1 MSIKDKRISSCHC
14 PGVVLEIS
22 LLVLTNLSLCLM
34 LVGFLLF
41 PVVSAGFLSLLVTQV

>member
-1 MSIKDKRISSCHC
+1 MSLKEFSVAIVC

-22 LLVLTNLSLCLM
+22 LLVLTNLSLCLV

-41 PVVSAGFLSLLVTQV
+41 PAVSAGFLSLLVTQV